1 MKKTF
6 KEIRRQF
13 WEELKEFN
21 PQLYKQGKR
30 SKSQNEQVTD
40 IRCLFV
46 EYIDRLVRDRDITE
60 GQAQRITL

>member
-40 IRCLFV
+40 IRINFCDFIEHL
-46 EYIDRLVRDRDITE
+46 RRDNQITE